1 MVYDAENT
9 FFWKEKVTGQTGTS
23 EVIKTGKGD
32 AGNPLTL
39 VVKTPGVTADLT
51 VTLETAD
58 NEKMTGAKTLGT
70 YTAVKGKTLAVK
82 VPYGDLGYLRLKWS
96 AAAAQSAGAITA
108 ALVLDADIA

>member
-1 MVYDAENT
+1 
-9 FFWKEKVTGQTGTS
+9 
-23 EVIKTGKGD
+23 
-32 AGNPLTL
+32 
-39 VVKTPGVTADLT
+39 
-51 VTLETAD
+51 
-58 NEKMTGAKTLGT
+58 MTGAKTLGT